1 MSPGQLAH
9 PEWGTGIVSLCGA
22 AAMLLLLARWRARS
36 RRRLL
41 GPALHP
47 GSHVARDVALLV
59 GLAAIG
65 TALLGPRIGER
76 LVTAP
81 SSGIDV
87 VLLLDTSR
95 SMDATDT
102 PPSRFDRARQAARD
116 TLARLRPGD
125 RAALAVFASRGAL
138 LAPLTP
144 DRNALHELIAALDTH
159 LIRPA
164 GSSLGSGV
172 RSAIGAFEAGS
183 ERPRLIVVLSDG
195 EDPRRS
201 GDLGIPD
208 ALRAEVRVLTAA
220 FGSETGAR
228 VPDHGVPLRDAA
240 GAAVISRRRADRLER
255 LASASGGVALRAN
268 EWGELDLRQ
277 LETALQRDSGGAPGE
292 LVERRMRATH
302 VLPFAAL
309 ALVLLV
315 AEGLPWRLTRRPVS
329 GAMAFSGQRPFARGP
344 VAAALALG
352 AILLLGAGP
361 AQAPG
366 GGPARPPSRIEVA
379 LVESPRDPV
388 LLVELGLERLAL
400 GRRDAARRAFL
411 AAALSARDEGL
422 AALAYYDLGVAAL
435 EEGDYEAARDAF
447 FDALA
452 LDPSDREAR
461 YNLEW
466 SLKALPGDETPPPL
480 PETEAGEEDPEPE
493 RPEPTPELPTQP
505 EAAGAEQPGGLSE
518 EERQRWLARVDD
530 DLGRALRSAAS
541 AGAGEQ
547 GQHRA
552 GPAW

>member
-1 MSPGQLAH
+1 
-9 PEWGTGIVSLCGA
+9 
-22 AAMLLLLARWRARS
+22 
-36 RRRLL
+36 
-41 GPALHP
+41 
-47 GSHVARDVALLV
+47 
-59 GLAAIG
+59 
-65 TALLGPRIGER
+65 
-76 LVTAP
+76 
-81 SSGIDV
+81 
-87 VLLLDTSR
+87 
-95 SMDATDT
+95 
-102 PPSRFDRARQAARD
+102 
-116 TLARLRPGD
+116 
-125 RAALAVFASRGAL
+125 
-138 LAPLTP
+138 
-144 DRNALHELIAALDTH
+144 
-159 LIRPA
+159 
-164 GSSLGSGV
+164 
-172 RSAIGAFEAGS
+172 
-183 ERPRLIVVLSDG
+183 
-195 EDPRRS
+195 
-201 GDLGIPD
+201 
-208 ALRAEVRVLTAA
+208 
-220 FGSETGAR
+220 
-228 VPDHGVPLRDAA
+228 
-240 GAAVISRRRADRLER
+240 
-255 LASASGGVALRAN
+255 VALRAN